1 MDTKL
6 DILAE
11 CSVELI
17 ELFTIF
23 GNLIKHLEGLLND
36 VLLDN
41 FHDLVLLKSLT
52 RQVKREVLRVNNTLD
67 ESKPFG
73 DQISAV
79 VSDENAADIKLNI
92 VLGPL
97 GLKEIEGSTLGN
109 EKDSTEFKLTLNGEV
124 FDGEMVFPIIGE
136 GLIEGGILLAI
147 DVGGVASPD
156 GLGFIELFLLFL
168 KLLDFL
174 GLLLFLLIVIVNL
187 WRVS

>member
-6 DILAE
+6 DILTE
-11 CSVELI
+11 GSVELV
-17 ELFTIF
+17 ELLAIF
-23 GNLIKHLEGLLND
+23 GNLIKHFEGLLDD

-52 RQVKREVLRVNNTLD
+52 RQVKREILRVNNTLD
-67 ESKPFG
+67 KSKPFG

-79 VSDENAADIKLNI
+79 VSDENAANIELNI
-92 VLGPL
+92 ILGPL

-109 EKDSTEFKLTLNGEV
+109 EKDSSEFKLTLNGEV
-124 FDGEMVFPIIGE
+124 LDGEMVFPIIRE
-136 GLIEGGILLAI
+136 GLIKCGVLLAI
-147 DVGGVASPD
+147 DVGGVAGPD

-168 KLLDFL
+168 ELLDLF

-187 WRVS
+187 WRVG